1 MLVMEMTLNHSIE
14 LLGKSVD
21 VTLSEN
27 ARNALSRRIK
37 PLAVEM
43 ELYFSCLIRKQ
54 VRFTDAG
61 NGVDEKPSLEARLN
75 DRMRIRFRP
84 VMTKVC
90 GKDYEG
96 DEPPL
101 TDFPITNTKA
111 YIPHWLKI
119 DYRNDAWVG
128 EFGYRA
134 KNYSR
139 SVDR

>member
-54 VRFTDAG
+54 VRFTDASV
-61 NGVDEKPSLEARLN
+61 NANETPSLEARLN

-111 YIPHWLKI
+111 YIPHWLRI
-119 DYRNDAWVG
+119 DYRKNTWVG
-128 EFGYRA
+128 EFGYRS

-139 SVDR
+139 LVDR

>member
-1 MLVMEMTLNHSIE
+1 MLVMEPTLNHSIE

-21 VTLSEN
+21 VTLSKT

-54 VRFTDAG
+54 VRFSDATT
-61 NGVDEKPSLEARLN
+61 NGSNSAGQKSPLETRLN

-84 VMTKVC
+84 VMTKAC

-96 DEPPL
+96 VEPPL

-111 YIPHWLKI
+111 YIPHWLRI
-119 DYRNDAWVG
+119 DFQKDTWVG
-128 EFGYRA
+128 EFGYNS
-134 KNYSR
+134 KS
-139 SVDR
+139 

>member
-1 MLVMEMTLNHSIE
+1 MLVMETTLNHSIK

-21 VTLSEN
+21 VTLSET
-27 ARNALSRRIK
+27 ARNALSRRTK
-37 PLAVEM
+37 PLAIEM

-54 VRFTDAG
+54 VRFSDAATSVG
-61 NGVDEKPSLEARLN
+61 NSTEQKNLLEARLN
-75 DRMRIRFRP
+75 DRMRIRFHP

-90 GKDYEG
+90 GKNYEG

-119 DYRNDAWVG
+119 DYQKNAWVG
-128 EFGYRA
+128 EFGYRS
-134 KNYSR
+134 KN
-139 SVDR
+139 